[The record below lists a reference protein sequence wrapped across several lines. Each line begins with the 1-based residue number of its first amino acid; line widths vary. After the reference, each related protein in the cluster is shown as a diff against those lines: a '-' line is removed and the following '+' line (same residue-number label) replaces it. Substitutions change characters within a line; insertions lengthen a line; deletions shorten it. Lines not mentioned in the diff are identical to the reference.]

1 MEGSKPEECGI
12 SYKSEMEDNMKR
24 YMQKNGDGNL
34 SVDEVTEKIGYHSK
48 LDVIAL
54 KNSIVGDINEYQRKL
69 ELGRRIKEIVQELN
83 TPKVGV
89 RKEFAEALEVFEN
102 HEYEEWRG

>member
-1 MEGSKPEECGI
+1 MIEPITMEGSKPEECVN
-12 SYKSEMEDNMKR
+12 SCKSEMDDNMKS
-24 YMQKNGDGNL
+24 YMQKNGDWYL

-69 ELGRRIKEIVQELN
+69 
-83 TPKVGV
+83 
-89 RKEFAEALEVFEN
+89 
-102 HEYEEWRG
+102 